1 MSYASKNLS
10 RSLAAPHTRSSGL
23 FSVLL
28 IVLFLSMMPHG
39 VVAQTQP
46 TPLPSASPTSSPSP
60 VTPERWNVHAQI
72 TNLQQYHG
80 AFPSAY
86 SGAESLSP
94 TADTAKTFDLTLFLG
109 ARLWKGGEGYVNPE
123 IDQGFGLNGTFGVAD
138 FPSGAAYKV
147 GASKWYE
154 RLHRYY
160 IRQTFNKGGSSQA
173 VEGSIN
179 QLAGA
184 QDVNRLML
192 TFGKYSVVDIF
203 DNNTYAHDPRNDFM
217 NWGIVDMGAFDYA
230 ADSWGYTRGFT
241 AEYVRKNATLRA
253 GIFQLSV
260 TPNTTKIEPQ
270 FLRQFSPVFEY
281 ERNTSFLV
289 GRPGKIRALAY
300 GDYGFMAPLAD
311 ATDAAAGAGLP
322 PDASLFRT
330 SKHWKLGGGIN
341 VEQEIAPH
349 VGFFARMSAQ
359 NGSYESFDFTEVDRS
374 LSGGFSFDGATWKRP
389 NDTFGI
395 AGVSSGLSQPHQQYL
410 AAGGLGILIGDGN
423 LSYAGERVLETYYR
437 LGISKGVSL
446 TGDYQR
452 IINPAYNTARGP
464 AVSVFSLR
472 VHGEL

>member
-1 MSYASKNLS
+1 MQFTC
-10 RSLAAPHTRSSGL
+10 RSAQAKLG
-23 FSVLL
+23 VLL
-28 IVLFLSMMPHG
+28 GVLFLIMTPHF
-39 VVAQTQP
+39 VAAQTQP
-46 TPLPSASPTSSPSP
+46 TPIPSASPPP
-60 VTPERWNVHAQI
+60 VTPERWNVHAQV
-72 TNLQQYHG
+72 TNTQQYHG
-80 AFPSAY
+80 AFPAAY
-86 SGAESLSP
+86 SGAESLSS

-109 ARLWKGGEGYVNPE
+109 ARLWKGGEGYMNSE
-123 IDQGFGLNGTFGVAD
+123 IDQGFGLNGTLGVAD
-138 FPSGAAYKV
+138 FPSGEAYKV
-147 GASKWYE
+147 GAAKWYE

-160 IRQTFNKGGSSQA
+160 IRQTFNEGGNSQA
-173 VEGSIN
+173 VDDGPN
-179 QLAGA
+179 QLAGSH
-184 QDVNRLML
+184 DMNHLVL

-230 ADSWGYTRGFT
+230 ADSWGYTRGLT

-253 GIFQLSV
+253 GIFQLSI
-260 TPNTTKIEPQ
+260 TPNMMKIEPQ
-270 FLRQFSPVFEY
+270 FLRQFSPILEY
-281 ERNTSFLV
+281 ERNTSLLG

-311 ATDAAAGAGLP
+311 ATDAAEGTGLP
-322 PDASLFRT
+322 PDVSLFRT
-330 SKHWKLGGGIN
+330 AEHWKLGGGVN

-359 NGSYESFDFTEVDRS
+359 NGSYESFDFTEIDHS
-374 LSGGFSFDGATWKRP
+374 LSGGFSFDGTMWKRP
-389 NDTFGI
+389 NDTLGI

-423 LSYAGERVLETYYR
+423 LSYAGEHVLETYYR

-452 IINPAYNTARGP
+452 IVNPAYNTARGP
-464 AVSVFSLR
+464 VSIFSLR